1 MGEVGGRL
9 EKVNVPGVG
18 VAAWKEACL
27 KLFILSLPTDGQAG
41 MPNWSLGENVKI
53 TKRD

>member
-18 VAAWKEACL
+18 VATWKEACL
-27 KLFILSLPTDGQAG
+27 KLFKFAHGRTGGNA
-41 MPNWSLGENVKI
+41 
-53 TKRD
+53 